1 LPVEELE
8 LREDMTYTERL
19 IKILETAERVTRS
32 RIIRMCKVQ
41 WSHHS
46 EDEAMWELEEE
57 LKSDYLYPFSIL
69 C

>member
-57 LKSDYLYPFSIL
+57 LKSDYLYLFSIL

>member
-32 RIIRMCKVQ
+32 RIIQMCKVQ

-57 LKSDYLYPFSIL
+57 LKSDYLYLFSIL